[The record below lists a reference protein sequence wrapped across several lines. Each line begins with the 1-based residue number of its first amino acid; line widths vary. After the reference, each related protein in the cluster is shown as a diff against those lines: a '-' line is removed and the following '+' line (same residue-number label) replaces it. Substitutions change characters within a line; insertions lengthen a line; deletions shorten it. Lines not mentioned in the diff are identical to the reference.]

1 MTEIRTIS
9 HSDLHLQRLN
19 LGPETNLTHLEERSG
34 TSGVERRTSAI
45 VRRVATVLLI
55 KLSARIS
62 SRGVEQYCLGGFGH
76 ELPTREAPQNWRRK
90 GHCKRAENQ
99 W

>member
-62 SRGVEQYCLGGFGH
+62 SRGVWVYCLGVFRQGSQPSVTP
-76 ELPTREAPQNWRRK
+76 EKWRRK